1 MTPTGAFSVGSD
13 CLADRAQRAGARG
26 AHALAVAA
34 AVDTDVPET
43 ERTLFQRVSEALQL
57 DPADDTLDT
66 LARTFRE
73 SGLAKATQSSQD
85 AA

>member
-1 MTPTGAFSVGSD
+1 
-13 CLADRAQRAGARG
+13 
-26 AHALAVAA
+26 
-34 AVDTDVPET
+34 
-43 ERTLFQRVSEALQL
+43 QRVSEALQL